1 MTSPLPSFDVR
12 TIPFSRRGSW
22 MNLSPVIAAHTTV
35 EDVHLVSHR
44 TGMHPVL
51 RIRPQAG
58 RGEQEPKTFTPPASL
73 TWTVND
79 LPVEAAFESTDAIRL
94 RGTAGTTATLTD
106 AASVLT
112 PFTGTYLFRDAVG
125 AAVFTSYETGCRYR
139 ITALRGELTVT
150 GAQALGGA
158 ERSVTLSGPDG
169 WEAVIEEFETSRAPF
184 ASGRSFDEVVA
195 VAVADFSSYVDAI
208 ASWRTDA
215 TPAAEL
221 ACYVLWSATV
231 FPAGFLER
239 ESVLMSK
246 HWMDKV
252 WSWDHCF
259 NALALAPGL
268 PDAAWDQFLAPFD
281 HQDST
286 GALPDSIAHSERLY
300 NFVKP
305 PIHGWALRRLRAAGL
320 ELSRDQLRHGY
331 ERLAAWTRFWLTQRV
346 HAAST
351 LPVYQHGNDSG
362 WDNSTMFDRDRVV
375 HAPDLAAFLLIQLD
389 VLAELALEVGEA
401 TAPWI
406 DQRDAVREALMSEL
420 WRGDGFVARGVA
432 GGVSGGSDS
441 TRTSLLTLLPLLA
454 GDLLNTETRL
464 ALATA
469 VEPFLTE
476 WGPATELITSAEYE
490 ADGYWRGP
498 IWAPSTILIED
509 GLRRAGAVA
518 TADEVSS
525 RFRRLCEASGFAENF
540 DALTGEGL
548 RDRAYTWTAAA
559 YLILAR
565 DAVARD

>member
-22 MNLSPVIAAHTTV
+22 MNLSPVVAAHTTV

-51 RIRPQAG
+51 RIRPHTDDVS
-58 RGEQEPKTFTPPASL
+58 EPPTTSTTPAAL
-73 TWTVND
+73 TWTVGGRA
-79 LPVEAAFESTDAIRL
+79 VEAAFESADAVRL
-94 RGTAGTTATLTD
+94 RGEPGTAVTLTD
-106 AASVLT
+106 AAAGLT
-112 PFTGTYLFRDAVG
+112 PFTGTYLFRDPVNAV
-125 AAVFTSYETGCRYR
+125 AVFTSYETGCRYR
-139 ITALRGELTVT
+139 ITALRGELEVV
-150 GAQALGGA
+150 GSQALGES
-158 ERSVTLSGPDG
+158 ERSVTVSGAGG
-169 WEAVIEEFETSRAPF
+169 WEAVLEEFETAREPYVAR
-184 ASGRSFDEVVA
+184 GSFDDVL
-195 VAVADFSSYVDAI
+195 ADVSAQFHSYVDAI
-208 ASWRTDA
+208 ASWRTTA
-215 TPAAEL
+215 VPAVEL
-221 ACYVLWSATV
+221 ACYVMWSATV
-231 FPAGFLER
+231 APAGFLLR

-281 HQDST
+281 HQDPT

-305 PIHGWALRRLRAAGL
+305 PIHGWTLRRLRERGL
-320 ELSRDQLRHGY
+320 DLSNEQLQHGY
-331 ERLAAWTRFWLTQRV
+331 ERLSAWTRFWLTQRIDPSS
-346 HAAST
+346 H
-351 LPVYQHGNDSG
+351 LPLYQHGNDSG

-375 HAPDLAAFLLIQLD
+375 RAPDLAAFLLIQLD
-389 VLAELALEVGEA
+389 VLAELAVEVGEHA
-401 TAPWI
+401 QPWI
-406 DQRDAVREALMSEL
+406 DQRNALREALIAEL
-420 WRGDGFVARGVA
+420 WRGDGFVARGL
-432 GGVSGGSDS
+432 SGGADS
-441 TRTSLLTLLPLLA
+441 TRTSLITVLPLLA
-454 GDLLNTETRL
+454 SDLLGTEKSR
-464 ALATA
+464 ALAAA

-476 WGPATELITSAEYE
+476 WGPATELVTSAQYE
-490 ADGYWRGP
+490 SDGYWRGP

-509 GLRRAGAVA
+509 GLRRSGTA
-518 TADEVSS
+518 TMADEVSS

-565 DAVARD
+565 EAVARGET